1 MNGKL
6 YLSTVLT
13 ALLTAIATSP
23 CQAQHYMKIYNGSIS
38 VEPNELKQEGDS
50 LHLKMNLEIP
60 MNQLDIKSRQS
71 ITLIPVLE
79 GSKGSMSFPSILI
92 NGRNR
97 DKVYKRQ
104 MALNKKQS
112 SPVPYEVVRKG
123 SSSTIYYS
131 QSVPFEAWMEDSHLS
146 IVEDLCGCAG
156 ANLNSVRSQIFNAV
170 ELERI
175 EIYISKPQLAY
186 ISPAVE
192 TIKKRAEVKDVFLD
206 FKTGSAVI
214 LKSLNQNEA
223 ELQKVENMI
232 RDVKNDDNL
241 TINGLVFNG
250 YASPEGSVASN
261 LRLSDQRAKSMMN
274 YLISQV
280 NLQGIST
287 KAIGN
292 GEDWG
297 GLEKLLSGSSVQGK
311 EKLLDIIHTCGN
323 SDVCEQKMRSIN
335 GGAPYRQMLAE
346 IYPQL
351 RRTVCSVDYTVRDF
365 TVEEGREIIKKHPQQ
380 LSLNEMYMVAN
391 SYPAGSEEFNEIFET
406 AVRMFPDDDVANLN
420 AANSA
425 IERRDLISAR
435 KYLERVNSAS
445 GEAENCQGVICLL
458 EDDYDNAEKHFR
470 KAQAAGVESATFN
483 LEELDKKRSNALL
496 IESKKRK

>member
-1 MNGKL
+1 
-6 YLSTVLT
+6 
-13 ALLTAIATSP
+13 
-23 CQAQHYMKIYNGSIS
+23 
-38 VEPNELKQEGDS
+38 
-50 LHLKMNLEIP
+50 
-60 MNQLDIKSRQS
+60 
-71 ITLIPVLE
+71 
-79 GSKGSMSFPSILI
+79 
-92 NGRNR
+92 
-97 DKVYKRQ
+97 
-104 MALNKKQS
+104 
-112 SPVPYEVVRKG
+112 
-123 SSSTIYYS
+123 
-131 QSVPFEAWMEDSHLS
+131 
-146 IVEDLCGCAG
+146 
-156 ANLNSVRSQIFNAV
+156 
-170 ELERI
+170 
-175 EIYISKPQLAY
+175 
-186 ISPAVE
+186 
-192 TIKKRAEVKDVFLD
+192 
-206 FKTGSAVI
+206 
-214 LKSLNQNEA
+214 
-223 ELQKVENMI
+223 
-232 RDVKNDDNL
+232 
-241 TINGLVFNG
+241 
-250 YASPEGSVASN
+250 
-261 LRLSDQRAKSMMN
+261 MMN

-323 SDVCEQKMRSIN
+323 SDACEQKMRSIN

-406 AVRMFPDDDVANLN
+406 AVRMFPGDDVANLN

-445 GEAENCQGVICLL
+445 GEAENCQGAIYLL

-470 KAQAAGVESATFN
+470 KAQAAGIASATIN

-496 IESKKRK
+496 IESKKLK